1 MYRLAQALLLFALVA
16 GAQTNRGG
24 ITGTVTDK
32 SGGSVPG
39 AAIVVTN
46 EGTNETQ
53 HVKTSDSGAF
63 NAQNLDP
70 VLYRVEVSAT
80 GFKKAIREHVKV
92 DTASTTTLNLTLE
105 TGSLQSEVTVTDEA
119 QLMNLDSGTASHTIT
134 QDQIDNSPLVNRS
147 VLDLALV
154 LPNVTGD
161 AGSEDPGVGAG
172 AAVPGYNLSIN
183 GGRAGS
189 SMIMADGVN
198 NTGVGVARAVVS
210 FSPET
215 IQEFSVQTNA
225 YSAEFGRTGG
235 GVINATTKG
244 GTNQLH
250 GTALW
255 YQRNPATNA
264 APFTTATTNRP
275 VSNTRD
281 NQFSLAAGGPLVIP
295 KVYNGKNR
303 TFFFG
308 AVEPRYRTDH
318 IQVTGL
324 MPTDA
329 MRQGDFSGVVR
340 TNTTGGDSAPVLSSV
355 AARFPNVATTDA
367 TIYQY
372 FVPVGNQL
380 QIMGAPPS
388 GQTLVPFPNN
398 VIAKNL
404 LDPVSQKLLQY
415 VPQANTDY
423 FIDPSGNLSNTLIQ
437 RFLKDNNT
445 RYTGRIDHNIS
456 DRNHLNARATVV
468 PVVGVTGYGSPVNGN
483 GGNYSNSR
491 QFMLSDTHIFS
502 PGVMNDLRLNYT
514 RGRFSGTFAP
524 EWDVKTGRNLSTEL
538 GLPSLTAGG
547 VPTMAIGLGTY
558 GGIGAGGSTLG
569 DNVEERYNV
578 ADAVYITKGRLTIK
592 AGVDLTHE
600 LLNVANYLYS
610 TGGGYNFRPYETSS
624 NGTKSGVGG
633 IQFATFLMGVPDSVS
648 LNNALLPYYYRWNSG
663 ASWVQTD
670 WKVKPNF
677 TLNIGLR
684 YSLQLPRT
692 EKFNHQGTY
701 LPSMAK
707 TVQLAQPLTLL
718 DGSTITSALIPP
730 FAIDGMGGRSSY
742 LWPASYHDFEPRLG
756 FAWSPHLFGLGNRLA
771 IRGGYG
777 LSHSPLNGQNR
788 QPLPSFAAPAT
799 TFGVNSGQTVPGFAM
814 RLSSNP
820 PNDPVIGWNQVL
832 NVPSDGIVWDNSINY
847 LNSGFAVSGN
857 MRTPYAQNWNTTIS
871 YQFSGR
877 DTIELAY
884 VGNKGTHLFLPKT
897 NENSTSLSLSNA
909 LVANNVSP
917 TSTVNDPLGRLG
929 SNGRVITVQQ
939 GTLGSKY
946 LGFLN
951 LYTWWNSAGDS
962 IRHAA
967 YVNYIHRMRGGLT
980 LTSNYTFGKSIDD
993 ASDASPETNT
1003 LSTPTTIGGG
1013 SSNFGGSRS
1022 LDRSVSTFDVK
1033 HSFVTQAMY
1042 DLPFARRKFY
1052 GGWSVSGISRIR
1064 TGTPFMP
1071 TLRDNNGLG
1080 DNGSGSEYSI
1090 RPNMAPGVSVVNP
1103 LWQSGCP
1110 TTNLCEPYLNPAAF
1124 ERPPLG
1130 QLGNAP
1136 RTIDGARGPLQR
1148 YLDLSAQKTFSF
1160 KEGRVRAQLRTD
1172 FLNAFNH
1179 PTFGVSSGYGGS
1191 NNWNNTTSQPS
1202 TAPITASQY
1211 DGWARANN
1219 QPLSNTQPGAAQLTQ
1234 IQGFVT
1240 GSRNAKGALPSDFFT
1255 IPVPQGFATAN
1266 SNSFDIRT
1274 PNGYKLWV
1282 LSQNYSTSF
1291 GTLNVKSI
1299 ARYVQFGLK
1308 LYF

>member
-1 MYRLAQALLLFALVA
+1 MYRSIATLLLCASFVA
-16 GAQTNRGG
+16 AQTNRGG
-24 ITGTVTDK
+24 ITGTITDK
-32 SGGSVPG
+32 TGGTVANASVV
-39 AAIVVTN
+39 ITN
-46 EGTNETQ
+46 LGTNETF
-53 HVKTSDSGAF
+53 HLKTGESGAF
-63 NAQNLDP
+63 TSQNLDP
-70 VLYRVEVSAT
+70 VSYRVEVSAD
-80 GFKKAIREHVKV
+80 GFKKSVTDHVKV
-92 DTASTTTLNLTLE
+92 DTASVVTVNFTLE
-105 TGSLQSEVTVTDEA
+105 PGSVQSEVTVTAEA
-119 QLMNLDSGTASHTIT
+119 PLMNLESGAASQTIT

-172 AAVPGYNLSIN
+172 AAVPGFNLSIN

-189 SMIMADGVN
+189 SLIMADGVN

-215 IQEFSVQTNA
+215 VQEFSVQTNA

-235 GVINATTKG
+235 GVINATTKS

-264 APFTTATTNRP
+264 APFTTASTNRP

-281 NQFSLAAGGPLVIP
+281 NQFSLAAGGPVYIA
-295 KVYNGKNR
+295 KVYNGHNR
-303 TFFFG
+303 TFFFA

-318 IQVTGL
+318 IQVDGL
-324 MPTDA
+324 MPTDP
-329 MRQGDFSGVVR
+329 MRQGDFSNTVR
-340 TNTTGGDSAPVLSSV
+340 VTNGDSVPVLSSV
-355 AARFPNVATTDA
+355 AARFPTVATTDA

-372 FVPVGNQL
+372 FNLNGNQL
-380 QIMGAPPS
+380 AINPAPAS

-398 VIAKNL
+398 VIPKNM
-404 LDPVSQKLLQY
+404 LDPVSLKLLQY
-415 VPQANTDY
+415 VPKANTD
-423 FIDPSGNLSNTLIQ
+423 FFVDPSGNLANTLIQ
-437 RFLKDNNT
+437 RSLQNNNT
-445 RYTGRIDHNIS
+445 RYTARIDHSIS
-456 DRNHLNARATVV
+456 DRNHLNLRATIV
-468 PVVGVTGYGSPVNGN
+468 PIVGVTGYGSEVNGN
-483 GGNYSNSR
+483 GGNYSTSR
-491 QFMLSDTHIFS
+491 QYMLSDTHVFT
-502 PGVMNDLRLNYT
+502 PAVMNDLRLNYT

-538 GLPSLTAGG
+538 GLPSLTHGG

-569 DNVEERYNV
+569 DNVEERYNIS
-578 ADAVYITKGRLTIK
+578 DAVYITRGKFSIK
-592 AGVDLTHE
+592 AGADITHE

-624 NGTKSGVGG
+624 NGTKSGTGG

-648 LNNALLPYYYRWNSG
+648 LNNALLTYYYGWNSG
-663 ASWVQTD
+663 ASWVQND
-670 WKVKPNF
+670 WKVNPNF

-692 EKFNHQGTY
+692 EKYNHQGTY
-701 LPSMAK
+701 LPGLAK
-707 TVQLAQPLTLL
+707 SVQLATPLTLL
-718 DGSTITSALIPP
+718 DGATITSALIPP
-730 FAIDGMGGRSSY
+730 FGMDGMGGRSPY
-742 LWPASYHDFEPRLG
+742 LWPASYRDFEPRFG
-756 FAWSPHLFGLGNRLA
+756 FAWSPRFFGLANRVA
-771 IRGGYG
+771 VRGGYG

-788 QPLPSFAAPAT
+788 QPLPNFSAPAT
-799 TFGVNSGQTVPGFAM
+799 TFGVNSGQVNPAFAM

-820 PNDPVIGWNQVL
+820 PNDPVIGWPQVL
-832 NVPSDGIVWDNSINY
+832 NVPANGLITDNSINF
-847 LNSGFAVSGN
+847 LNSGFAVSPN
-857 MRTPYAQNWNTTIS
+857 MRTPYAQNWNVSIS

-877 DTIELAY
+877 DTVEIAY

-897 NENSTSLSLSNA
+897 NQNSTSLDLSNA
-909 LVANNVSP
+909 LVANNVNP
-917 TSTVNDPLGRLG
+917 ASTVPDPLGRLG
-929 SNGRVITVQQ
+929 TNGRVISVQQ
-939 GTLGSKY
+939 GTLGSTY

-967 YVNYIHRMRGGLT
+967 YVNYIHRARGGLT
-980 LTSNYTFGKSIDD
+980 LTSNYTFGKSLDD

-1013 SSNFGGSRS
+1013 SSNFGGARS
-1022 LDRSVSTFDVK
+1022 LDRSVSTFDVT

-1042 DLPFARRKFY
+1042 DIPFARRKFY
-1052 GGWSVSGISRIR
+1052 GGWAISAISRIR

-1090 RPNMAPGVSVVNP
+1090 RPNMVPGVPVVNP
-1103 LWQSGCP
+1103 LWNGNCP
-1110 TTNLCEPYLNPAAF
+1110 VTSLCEPYLNPAAF

-1148 YLDLSAQKTFSF
+1148 YLDASLQKTFTF

-1179 PTFGVSSGYGGS
+1179 PTFGTSSGYGGS
-1191 NNWNNTTSQPS
+1191 SAWNNSTGQPS
-1202 TAPITASQY
+1202 TAPITASAY
-1211 DGWARANN
+1211 DGWAKANS
-1219 QPLSNTQPGAAQLTQ
+1219 QPLSTTTAGAAQLLQ
-1234 IQGFVT
+1234 VQSIVT
-1240 GSRNAKGALPSDFFT
+1240 SARNAKGALPADFFT
-1255 IPVPQGFATAN
+1255 IPLPQGFATAN
-1266 SNSFDIRT
+1266 ANSFDIRT

-1282 LSQNYSTSF
+1282 LSQNYSPSF
-1291 GTLNVKSI
+1291 GNLNVKSI

-1308 LYF
+1308 VYF